1 MKNLND
7 LGLNKKSRKKVED
20 WLTEWLDLFIRQ
32 ANGKTGWPYRADFEK
47 DDFFYFTD
55 CKDILKENP
64 ESKGQELNR
73 AIVNRKRKVM
83 LQLLMKTLLGRK
95 NICDV
100 ITCGHCGYKG
110 GWIESLSDGNG
121 HWVYCPWCKKTD
133 VHVFPDGYDNCMT
146 EIQFRI
152 TDKLLKATVKG
163 FTPPPGSPVDMNKV
177 NSKEQMKFLEDGRK
191 IIEKK
196 QLYKYKPEGKQLTKT
211 PINPDPRLKDIITK
225 KTDLSPGLKKIL
237 HNKLLHRKRICDKCG
252 SKGPFDYAVEICNDC
267 YRGEILVWFADKR

>member
-1 MKNLND
+1 MRNLND
-7 LGLNKKSRKKVED
+7 LKLTEKSRKKVED

-32 ANGKTGWPYRADFEK
+32 ANGKTGWPYRVDFEK

-83 LQLLMKTLLGRK
+83 LQLLMKTLLGYK

-110 GWIESLSDGNG
+110 CWIESLKDGNG

-133 VHVFPDGYDNCMT
+133 VHVFPGGYDNCMA
-146 EIQFRI
+146 EIQSQI
-152 TDKLLKATVKG
+152 TDKLLKATIE
-163 FTPPPGSPVDMNKV
+163 
-177 NSKEQMKFLEDGRK
+177 NSK
-191 IIEKK
+191 
-196 QLYKYKPEGKQLTKT
+196 KYKPEGKHLRKVPKSAWSTT
-211 PINPDPRLKDIITK
+211 LREYFS
-225 KTDLSPGLKKIL
+225 LSSDLKKIW
-237 HNKLLHRKRICDKCG
+237 HDKLLHRKRAIRTPICDKCG
-252 SKGPFDYAVEICNDC
+252 SKGPFDYAVGICNNC
-267 YRGEILVWFADKR
+267 YLKEGLEFPK